1 MLRSNRSLVLA
12 LIGVLII
19 AGLPLSASSD
29 KVSEGGPAKVEPI
42 PGTDLKR
49 VVLTERAAERLGIKT
64 GPVRDAQVSR
74 KRMVRGEVVALP
86 AEAGSIAS
94 LSASAPVPGTDPSKG
109 ETVYRQFAPGQVEA
123 SSQAPSEVA
132 DRSRVGVRVP
142 LSRGELKK
150 VDQGQPARVLPL
162 ARGEDDD
169 DDEGPGLAAQP
180 VEALAAHDPKKPTA
194 ALYYVVDSPENGLV
208 PGQRVRVRLPLS
220 GKGKKRKVVPYST
233 VLYDVHGNTW
243 VYTNPE
249 PLVFVRHKVDV
260 DYIEGDVAVLEDGP
274 PSGTKVVTVG
284 AALLLGT
291 ELGFG
296 K

>member
-49 VVLTERAAERLGIKT
+49 VVLTERAAERLGIET
-64 GPVRDAQVSR
+64 APVRDAQVSR

-94 LSASAPVPGTDPSKG
+94 RSTSVPVPGTDPSKG
-109 ETVYRQFAPGQVEA
+109 ETVYRQFTPGQVEA

-132 DRSRVGVRVP
+132 DRSRIGVRVP

-150 VDQGQPARVLPL
+150 VAQGQPARVLPL
-162 ARGEDDD
+162 ARGDDD
-169 DDEGPGLAAQP
+169 DDEGPGLTAQP
-180 VEALAAHDPKKPTA
+180 VETLAAHDPKKPTE
-194 ALYYVVDSPENGLV
+194 ALYYVVDSPENGLA

-220 GKGKKRKVVPYST
+220 GKGKKRKVVPYSA

-296 K
+296 Q